1 MAQSP
6 SIKREKWIR
15 LSLTW
20 LVVILVSVVIIY
32 PLVWTVGA
40 SLNAGNSLLSTSIIP
55 ENVSFQHYA
64 DLFNGNVNYLTWY
77 WNSMKISF
85 LTMVLT
91 LISVSFTAY
100 AFSRFR
106 FKGRQNG
113 LMLFLL
119 LQMIPQF
126 SALIAIFVLSQLLGL
141 INSHLALVL
150 IYVGGMIPMNT
161 WLMKGYLDAIPK
173 DLDESARMDGASSF
187 RIFIEIIMP
196 LSRPILAVVAL
207 FSFTGPLGISSSPA
221 PSCVPR
227 INTRC
232 LLVCITW
239 WRKKWVP
246 ATPPTRRGRC

>member
-150 IYVGGMIPMNT
+150 YAIAPIIITQYTFNFNNFNIIYLFNNGGPAVAGSNAGGT
-161 WLMKGYLDAIPK
+161 D
-173 DLDESARMDGASSF
+173 
-187 RIFIEIIMP
+187 
-196 LSRPILAVVAL
+196 ILVSWIYKL
-207 FSFTGPLGISSSPA
+207 TMSSSQYA
-221 PSCVPR
+221 
-227 INTRC
+227 IAATITI
-232 LLVCITW
+232 LLSIFVVGLALW
-239 WRKKWVP
+239 QFR
-246 ATPPTRRGRC
+246 ATKSFKNDDMA